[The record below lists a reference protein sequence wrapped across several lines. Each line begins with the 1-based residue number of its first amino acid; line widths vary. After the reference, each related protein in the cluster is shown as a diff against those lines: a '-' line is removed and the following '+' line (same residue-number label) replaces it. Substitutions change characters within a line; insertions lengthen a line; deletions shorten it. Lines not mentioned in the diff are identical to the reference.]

1 MRHLNSFLETLGGW
15 SRAQGGKP
23 HPGIP
28 GLMHALRA
36 AAATAV
42 FVFAAAGALR
52 PLTRAGFASPPLRR
66 PSRARLSAAG
76 DDWLEAELSIRALS
90 DAGLGPEAT
99 VRGVVRSLQFIDEPS
114 PNAGLERV
122 FDRFTWECRKAVRQ
136 GRTLR
141 CCCCYN
147 YRHYSLTNPA
157 SLR

>member
-1 MRHLNSFLETLGGW
+1 
-15 SRAQGGKP
+15 
-23 HPGIP
+23 
-28 GLMHALRA
+28 MHALRA

-52 PLTRAGFASPPLRR
+52 PLTRAGFASPPA

-99 VRGVVRSLQFIDEPS
+99 VRGVVRSLQYIDEPS